1 MAIIKI
7 NPQESFSDENL
18 TDIAHFKSIQDI
30 YKQAE
35 NWNIVTSPFDIKG
48 FLLKNGIRII
58 EEEMGSDCSG
68 YIEKRVNNWVI
79 GINKYQTLKRQ
90 RFTLAHEFAHFLYD
104 RQDIERDGKLED
116 LILFRDDGRSNSR
129 EQRANEF
136 AAQLLMPDK
145 LFLHYLEKGIRQISD
160 LSDKFNISLAAVRYR
175 AYKLGYL
182 KEY

>member
-7 NPQESFSDENL
+7 NPKESFSDEGL
-18 TDIAHFKSIQDI
+18 SGIIRFKSIQEI
-30 YKQAE
+30 YEQAE
-35 NWNIVTSPFDIKG
+35 AWNIVTSPFDIKS

-68 YIEKRVNNWVI
+68 YIEKRANYWAV

-104 RQDIERDGKLED
+104 SQDIERDGKLED
-116 LILFRDDGRSNSR
+116 LILFRDDGRANSR

-145 LFLHYLEKGIRQISD
+145 LFQHYLEKGVRQISD
-160 LSDKFNISLAAVRYR
+160 LSDRFNVSLAAVRYR